1 MVFFIGYSTRYPFGE
16 VVLKRQ
22 YGERWNCCRFN
33 KQNNS
38 FVHALSG
45 AFLYPPFK
53 VTAWNFLMWRVPV
66 DEKITTTNIIFFFL
80 NLSAVPTFGILS
92 GLERTRQRW
101 KKMEIFSAITVFDAK
116 APFCP
121 DPTQVIYMCCR
132 TNKIRV

>member
-16 VVLKRQ
+16 LVLKRQ

-66 DEKITTTNIIFFFL
+66 DEKITTTNIIFLLSKLECSLYIWHFKRAGTNSTTLEKNGNFL
-80 NLSAVPTFGILS
+80 CYHCLRCLSSLLS
-92 GLERTRQRW
+92 GSNTGNIHVLQ
-101 KKMEIFSAITVFDAK
+101 
-116 APFCP
+116 
-121 DPTQVIYMCCR
+121 
-132 TNKIRV
+132 NKQD